1 MCGRRPPSA
10 AGFTLGAGL
19 YVGDKDCTG
28 VSDIAYRFKIVKSGG
43 SGSTPQT
50 GGRAP
55 VPAAK
60 PLDNPAG
67 KVSGSLAET
76 GSSSALPVFA
86 TAGGA
91 AVVLGAGAMFVV
103 RRRRSGDAA

>member
-1 MCGRRPPSA
+1 VKSTAPVG

-19 YVGDKDCTG
+19 YVGDKDCLG
-28 VSDIAYRFKIVKSGG
+28 FSDVAYKFKIVNSGE

-50 GGRAP
+50 GGTAP
-55 VPAAK
+55 VPSMK
-60 PLDNPAG
+60 PADNPAG

-76 GSSSALPVFA
+76 GSSSAVPVFA

-91 AVVLGAGAMFVV
+91 AIVLGAGAMFIV
-103 RRRRSGDAA
+103 RRRRNGDAAA